1 VDGPLTR
8 DAAYLSA
15 SHNDMFFT
23 FNDERGSL
31 IVEGLFFA
39 RGLRFGL
46 PESFTLRPFVV
57 KLLKELMTNSRG
69 ETKWTYWTD

>member
-1 VDGPLTR
+1 AL
-8 DAAYLSA
+8 
-15 SHNDMFFT
+15 FT

-39 RGLRFGL
+39 RELRFGL

-57 KLLKELMTNSRG
+57 KLMEELMTNSRG
-69 ETKWTYWTD
+69 ETKWTFWTD